1 MKRNL
6 NSLVIR
12 ETNVRYYSA
21 HTRMAQWKTKR
32 RWQRDGATGIFSEL
46 LVEAETGTFTKF
58 VHTPTRRHSDSLSDR
73 SVCKYSGKDTYRN
86 IQRNNIPNSHTLE
99 INSTPTNRWVDT
111 YYCSHSKRQRG
122 GTWVALTTARST
134 REGILYDLAYTKLNS
149 R

>member
-12 ETNVRYYSA
+12 ETNVTYYST

-32 RWQRDGATGIFSEL
+32 RWQRYGATGIFSEL

-58 VHTPTRRHSDSLSDR
+58 VHMPTRRHSDSLSNR
-73 SVCKYSGKDTYRN
+73 SVCKYSGKDTYGN
-86 IQRNNIPNSHTLE
+86 IQRNNTPNSHTLE
-99 INSTPTNRWVDT
+99 INSTPTNGRVDT
-111 YYCSHSKRQRG
+111 YCCGHSKRQRG
-122 GTWVALTTARST
+122 RTWVTLTTARLT
-134 REGILYDLAYTKLNS
+134 REDILYDLAYTKLNS